1 MSDRVRA
8 IWSMSGQRVSMRCLA
23 FRFRFL
29 SCMLV
34 IVYAMRLYACIGS
47 WYADSSLLF
56 TWGKSVSIS
65 WTSLQRCFLHSAV
78 LQRDFGLLHPVGLTS
93 IFKRSL
99 TLNFACLAFSRSL
112 INFGSLDDNFGLL
125 FFVSLV
131 AICAPTMHSYVHAYF
146 VENSTVFWPMCIFY
160 CQHTFAFRQ
169 MFIVLFFLAC
179 QLAIVNAHRPKCK
192 LWKKT
197 SASLRRGN
205 FWEAVKT

>member
-169 MFIVLFFLAC
+169 MFYCFIFSCLSIGHC
-179 QLAIVNAHRPKCK
+179 KCASAEMQIM
-192 LWKKT
+192 KK
-197 SASLRRGN
+197 N
-205 FWEAVKT
+205 